1 MTKPEILDIMLIIGI
16 FTIEK
21 GEEMPDK
28 DLEAQSV
35 AIDEGRQKAPK
46 RELTLWQAI
55 TMSIVAILAVA
66 VGTIYGTI
74 LF

>member
-1 MTKPEILDIMLIIGI
+1 LKE
-16 FTIEK
+16 

-28 DLEAQSV
+28 EMNAQKI
-35 AIDEGRQKAPK
+35 AIDEGRVE
-46 RELTLWQAI
+46 RSRDLTLWEAI

>member
-1 MTKPEILDIMLIIGI
+1 MRRRRNPQSGLFNGVKE
-16 FTIEK
+16 

-28 DLEAQSV
+28 EMKAQKI
-35 AIDEGRQKAPK
+35 AIDEGRPEAPK
-46 RELTLWQAI
+46 RELTLWEAI

-66 VGTIYGTI
+66 IGTIYGTI

>member
-1 MTKPEILDIMLIIGI
+1 
-16 FTIEK
+16 
-21 GEEMPDK
+21 MPDK

>member
-1 MTKPEILDIMLIIGI
+1 
-16 FTIEK
+16 
-21 GEEMPDK
+21 MPDK
-28 DLEAQSV
+28 EMEAQKI
-35 AIDEGRQKAPK
+35 AIDEGRPKPEK
-46 RELTLWQAI
+46 RELTLWEAI

>member
-1 MTKPEILDIMLIIGI
+1 
-16 FTIEK
+16 
-21 GEEMPDK
+21 MPDK
-28 DLEAQSV
+28 EIKALETAEV
-35 AIDEGRQKAPK
+35 KDKEGRPK
-46 RELTLWQAI
+46 VKERELTLFEAV

>member
-1 MTKPEILDIMLIIGI
+1 MLAVGILII
-16 FTIEK
+16 EE

-28 DLEAQSV
+28 EMKAQKI
-35 AIDEGRQKAPK
+35 AIDEGRVE
-46 RELTLWQAI
+46 RSRDLTLWEAI

>member
-1 MTKPEILDIMLIIGI
+1 MK
-16 FTIEK
+16 TI
-21 GEEMPDK
+21 P
-28 DLEAQSV
+28 V
-35 AIDEGRQKAPK
+35 AATNEGRPTQTNQ
-46 RELTLWQAI
+46 RELTLWEAI

>member
-1 MTKPEILDIMLIIGI
+1 
-16 FTIEK
+16 
-21 GEEMPDK
+21 MPDK
-28 DLEAQSV
+28 EIQAQKI
-35 AIDEGRQKAPK
+35 AIDEGRDEAKKPD
-46 RELTLWQAI
+46 LTLWQAI

>member
-1 MTKPEILDIMLIIGI
+1 
-16 FTIEK
+16 
-21 GEEMPDK
+21 MPDK
-28 DLEAQSV
+28 EFK
-35 AIDEGRQKAPK
+35 AIKIATEEEGRPKAK
-46 RELTLWQAI
+46 ERELTLFEAV